1 MCGFRLTA
9 NQLAEM
15 SDSPLDS
22 DRTELLRVADPV
34 DYSGHATADFYFTDS
49 GNMEGGATRGSRPPA
64 SVSRPQSL
72 AVDRQWPPGRPA
84 GRPPRNIF
92 DDI

>member
-1 MCGFRLTA
+1 
-9 NQLAEM
+9 M
-15 SDSPLDS
+15 SDSPLES

-34 DYSGHATADFYFTDS
+34 DYSGHTTADLYFSDIAPMREDTGTKRS
-49 GNMEGGATRGSRPPA
+49 GQSTSA
-64 SVSRPQSL
+64 SRPQTL
-72 AVDRQWPPGRPA
+72 PVDQRWCSRPS